1 MEKTFVGKDKKGIY
15 IYIYFFLT
23 IFRRKKK
30 KLKYTTLLPVMD
42 GGLWDTAEAPLIA
55 TAICQQELCAQIRP
69 H

>member
-1 MEKTFVGKDKKGIY
+1 MMKKGVI
-15 IYIYFFLT
+15 FFFP

-42 GGLWDTAEAPLIA
+42 GRLWDTAGAPLIA
-55 TAICQQELCAQIRP
+55 TAICQQELRAQIRP